1 MKKTLSLLL
10 TLCLLLGLLPMQ
22 ALAYVGDI
30 LPVDSKSVRKVN
42 LNSGSL
48 ALENDYLRVIVRQD
62 GSVSTTPTATAA
74 GTNPTDRQMPFCEFV
89 TWKGYGYNK
98 QELVYPAELHLK
110 NASFDKAPNGNAK
123 AIKVE
128 YDLTAK
134 LPNSTLTATTAV
146 YYELVQR
153 KDNESSADTWG
164 VLTTVNSIYITGGY
178 VPPMTDSDSYMPR
191 WGYTLNGFT
200 GMGHANAT
208 DGPAIKMSRTVY
220 NTDKNTKSTES
231 LVLTSKVE
239 NLSTWTAFVQGGDY
253 CGVDIGE
260 VYVDGYTWA
269 NPFVGLTQASETA
282 GIDVI
287 LPDTISVTPGSDPTA
302 TRVEC
307 KGGAGYHFDSNKP
320 GGNLHFL
327 WGFRKLVAGKE
338 DVPTKPDK
346 VNISINAKRL
356 AAFAKGDDVTVEYV
370 ADNAALETLKKRY
383 GADPVAL
390 ISGDYKST
398 NGTSF
403 EFTGGAA
410 LLSPSVTATWDKTK
424 GKLVIHKDGTVEQ
437 NGVHLSAPSF
447 KFYQPKGGTED
458 HLKIALTNKGFAFG
472 ITPDDND
479 AIVYVDIPYATVKLE
494 KATADAAG
502 NLVFSGNIGF
512 QTIFNGVSFTME
524 KLGYGLNEKKE
535 FKVNGVK
542 AKGSFDTAQMMALEL
557 ASVKGE
563 VNTFK
568 GEESYAFELE
578 LNVFDL
584 FETEA
589 TLALAR
595 SNKDGSLIPDE
606 LYFFVAASPGIPLI
620 PPIPVGQ
627 LNGGGA
633 GFKDL
638 AATVNGNYFAIPPLK
653 LRGTLKGTYLHLIEG
668 KGDVVLGPSEISFTA
683 SDVQLVGTNASVI
696 SQFGYALKLNGQERT
711 YNGTTYQ
718 GIYFAGSEKLTLN
731 LPNNKFDVIVLDS
744 SVELG
749 AFGGTGTKD
758 NQKYLYLGIG
768 ANGIVDGKVQVP
780 KDVPVIGG
788 LKLLRTNVNL
798 VVGGQTTAPI
808 RNVSV
813 SEGMKDAFKKI
824 DIYLGAMAEVD
835 VKIIDARIW
844 VLVPQIVQT
853 DFKRGGG
860 WDVEHRWIKSL
871 PEWNWADH
879 GVQPIVQTVSLE
891 DGGEDPSIL
900 MAVETAAPE
909 NSGGKTA
916 ADFTVTADQG
926 ETPYILL
933 AFDKD
938 ITEEQI
944 QKALT
949 VTKDGTEITDIYW
962 VKKAGV
968 SEEEIGNINPNAEIN
983 ATSDLITNNQDGK
996 EYRMAILRL
1005 TTGGEYQVNTGAL
1018 EIQKSQPAT
1027 MTPFEELELNLNSS
1041 SSEVSGE
1048 VKYAEKDTKYVLRT
1062 YFAEEQGGADYLI
1075 DEQTVDNS
1083 AKISVSI
1090 PTKGTLVPTGN
1101 YYVTSF
1107 LMTEKTF
1114 EMEDGTF
1121 KTALA
1126 GIDSQQFDT
1135 PVSYTNTNE
1144 PLAPQNVTLE
1154 FVGNEVMT
1162 AKWDKMD
1169 DVDGYAVTIYRQD
1182 GNDWIDTGFGYDLDK
1197 ETNSINMALTVGGKA
1212 VSVSETEEASAVGS
1226 AEKLQPDQTYR
1237 VGVRAYKTI
1246 EGGKYYGAE
1255 GLSDSNG
1262 EFLPKYTPLEITLKV
1277 GNKECDKDE
1286 KGVFHAY
1293 VNGEKTNLTVKA
1305 DGADSITVTRMDTN
1319 GALAADS
1326 NSSNIF
1332 TIPEFTGTLMLKIDG
1347 ISDVA
1352 NSTAK
1357 DVTSVFLLV
1366 SRDNT
1371 LPVLTLSDPIFYADR
1386 DSGKYTVTGTADAG
1400 SAILYNKNNKT
1411 EKVYADSTGTFAISG
1426 TLEENQNSTV
1436 LSISAQDSAGNV
1448 TTAPQIALVARQ
1460 ADKEVSPGTFDGSSG
1475 TTQQTN
1481 KFVDVIPGSYYEEAV
1496 KWAVENGITQ
1506 GTDATHFSPED
1517 ICTRAEVVTFLWRA
1531 AGSPKPKTDAMP
1543 FTDIPA
1549 DSYYYNAVL
1558 WAVENGITSGT
1569 SDDTFSPDAT
1579 CTRAQIVTFLW
1590 NSENSPAAG
1599 GRNPF
1604 TDVAADTY
1612 CTDAVL
1618 WAAKED
1624 ITKGTGSTTFDPDMD
1639 CTRAQVVTLLWRCKK

>member
-1 MKKTLSLLL
+1 MKKTVSLLL

-30 LPVDSKSVRKVN
+30 LPVDSKSVQKVR

-48 ALENDYLRVIVRQD
+48 ALQNDYLCVIVRQD

-98 QELVYPAELHLK
+98 QELVYPAELRLK
-110 NASFDKAPNGNAK
+110 NASFVDKTPNGNAK

-146 YYELVQR
+146 YYELVQC

-220 NTDKNTKSTES
+220 NTDKKTKSTES

-239 NLSTWTAFVQGGDY
+239 NLSTWSSFYQGTDY
-253 CGVDIGE
+253 CGADIGE
-260 VYVDGYTWA
+260 IYVDGYTWA

-287 LPDTISVTPGSDPTA
+287 LPDRVSVTPGSDPTA

-307 KGGAGYHFDSNKP
+307 KGGANYHFDSNKP

-327 WGFRKLVAGKE
+327 WGFRKLVTKKD
-338 DVPTKPDK
+338 DVPTKPDEVK
-346 VNISINAKRL
+346 ISINAKRL
-356 AAFAKGDDVTVEYV
+356 AAFAKGEDVTVEYV

-383 GADPVAL
+383 GTDPVAL

-398 NGTSF
+398 DGTSF

-410 LLSPSVTATWDKTK
+410 LLSPSVTATWDQSNG
-424 GKLVIHKDGTVEQ
+424 GKLVIHKDGRIDQ
-437 NGVHLSAPSF
+437 KGVHLSAPSF
-447 KFYQPKGGTED
+447 KFYQPKGGEED
-458 HLKIALTNKGFAFG
+458 GLKMNLTKDGFSFT
-472 ITPDDND
+472 IVPEKND
-479 AIVYVDIPYATVKLE
+479 AIVYVDIPYAKVGLE
-494 KATADAAG
+494 KATADTAG
-502 NLVFSGNIGF
+502 NLVFSGEIGF
-512 QTIFNGVSFTME
+512 QTIFEGAEFKME

-535 FKVNGVK
+535 FKVNGVH
-542 AKGSFDTAQMMALEL
+542 ATGSFDTEKMLSLEL
-557 ASVKGE
+557 AKVKGE
-563 VNTFK
+563 VNTFNGNK
-568 GEESYAFELE
+568 RYAFELE

-584 FETEA
+584 FETKAELEL
-589 TLALAR
+589 TR
-595 SNKDGSLIPDE
+595 SKKDGSLLPNT
-606 LYFFVAASPGIPLI
+606 LYFYVKADPGIPLI

-633 GFKDL
+633 GFMNL
-638 AATVNGNYFAIPPLK
+638 ADTVNGDYFAIPPIK
-653 LRGTLKGTYLHLIEG
+653 LRGTLTGTYLHLIEG
-668 KGDVVLGPSEISFTA
+668 TGDVVIGPSEISLTA
-683 SDVQLVGTNASVI
+683 SDVHLVGTNASVI
-696 SQFGYALKLNGQERT
+696 SGFGYALKLNGQERT
-711 YNGTTYQ
+711 YNGTKYQ
-718 GIYFAGSEKLTLN
+718 GIYFAGSEKLELN
-731 LPNNKFDVIVLDS
+731 LPNNKFDVIVLDQ

-749 AFGGTGTKD
+749 AFGGANESKNTV
-758 NQKYLYLGIG
+758 YLGVG
-768 ANGIVDGKVQVP
+768 ANGVVNGRVQFP
-780 KDVPVIGG
+780 SDTPVIGG
-788 LKLLRTNVNL
+788 VGMDVGNINL
-798 VVGGQTTAPI
+798 VIGGQTTFPI
-808 RNVSV
+808 TGTNVSN
-813 SEGMKDAFKKI
+813 SMKQAFDNM
-824 DIYLGAMAEVD
+824 DIYLGAMVGVD
-835 VKIIDARIW
+835 IKIIDARAW
-844 VLVPQIVQT
+844 VLIPNIINT
-853 DFKRGGG
+853 NFNRGGG
-860 WDVEHRWIKSL
+860 WDVEHRWVKKL

-909 NSGGKTA
+909 NSGGQTA

-926 ETPYILL
+926 ETPYIVL
-933 AFDKD
+933 AFDNSVADAD
-938 ITEEQI
+938 IQN
-944 QKALT
+944 ALS
-949 VTKDGTEITDIYW
+949 VAKGGSDISIHW
-962 VKKAGV
+962 
-968 SEEEIGNINPNAEIN
+968 IGNGDNIDPDAAIN
-983 ATSDLITNNQDGK
+983 ATIVADMKKAEDDGK
-996 EYRMAILRL
+996 EYRMVILRL
-1005 TTGGEYQVNTGAL
+1005 KEGGSYSVSTNGRSFSDEKVFTV
-1018 EIQKSQPAT
+1018 E
-1027 MTPFEELELNLNSS
+1027 PFEELALTMEDDSTAKKLAGQINYP
-1041 SSEVSGE
+1041 ET
-1048 VKYAEKDTKYVLRT
+1048 DTKYVLRT
-1062 YFAEEQGGADYLI
+1062 YFAEEKGGADYLI
-1075 DEQTVDNS
+1075 DEQNVEKPAD
-1083 AKISVSI
+1083 ISVTIHS
-1090 PTKGTLVPTGN
+1090 TGALAPTGE

-1114 EMEDGTF
+1114 NMEDGTK
-1121 KTALA
+1121 KTALV

-1135 PVSYTNTNE
+1135 QVSYKNNNE
-1144 PLAPQNVTLE
+1144 PNAPENVTLA
-1154 FVGNEVMT
+1154 FAGNEVMT
-1162 AKWDKMD
+1162 ASWD
-1169 DVDGYAVTIYRQD
+1169 AVTDAAGYRVTVYQKD
-1182 GNDWIDTGFGYDLDK
+1182 GSEWKDTGFGYDLGKD
-1197 ETNSINMALTVGGKA
+1197 TNSINMALTVGGE
-1212 VSVSETEEASAVGS
+1212 ETENSKNLSPNE
-1226 AEKLQPDQTYR
+1226 TYR
-1237 VGVRAYKTI
+1237 VGVRAYKSI

-1255 GLSDSNG
+1255 GQSDSNG
-1262 EFLPKYTPLEITLKV
+1262 AFLPKYKELEISLEV
-1277 GNKECDKDE
+1277 GGKKCDKDE
-1286 KGVFHAY
+1286 NGVFHAY
-1293 VNGEKTNLTVKA
+1293 VGKDPGTLTVTCNDETA
-1305 DGADSITVTRMDTN
+1305 SFTVTRMDTN

-1326 NSSNIF
+1326 NNSKVF

-1366 SRDNT
+1366 SRDEEP
-1371 LPVLTLSDPIFYADR
+1371 PVLTLSDPIFYADR

-1400 SAILYNKNNKT
+1400 SAILYDKT

-1426 TLEENQNSTV
+1426 TLDEDQNSTI

-1448 TTAPQIALVARQ
+1448 TTPQFALVARQ
-1460 ADKEVSPGTFDGSSG
+1460 ADKEVSPGTFDGSGG

-1517 ICTRAEVVTFLWRA
+1517 VCTRAEVVTFLWRA
-1531 AGSPKPKTDAMP
+1531 AGSPEPKTRTMP

-1569 SDDTFSPDAT
+1569 SDTTFSPDAV

-1599 GRNPF
+1599 SSNPF

-1612 CTDAVL
+1612 YTDAVL

-1639 CTRAQVVTLLWRCKK
+1639 CTRAQVVTFLWRCKK

>member
-1 MKKTLSLLL
+1 MKKTVSLLL

-22 ALAYVGDI
+22 VLAYVGDI
-30 LPVDSKSVRKVN
+30 LPVDGKSVKKVN
-42 LNSGSL
+42 LSSGSL
-48 ALENDYLRVIVRQD
+48 ALQNDYLRVIVRQD
-62 GSVSTTPTATAA
+62 GTVSTAPAADSTDPVDRQTPFCYFITYGTKHTTHMASLRPKSVKFVGRTPNGPATAI
-74 GTNPTDRQMPFCEFV
+74 Q
-89 TWKGYGYNK
+89 
-98 QELVYPAELHLK
+98 
-110 NASFDKAPNGNAK
+110 
-123 AIKVE
+123 VE
-128 YDLTAK
+128 YDLTVDLK
-134 LPNSTLTATTAV
+134 KLTATGTVTV
-146 YYELVQR
+146 YYELVQISTE
-153 KDNESSADTWG
+153 NTWG
-164 VLTTVNSIYITGGY
+164 VLTSVNNVVLDIADSGEFFLPLG
-178 VPPMTDSDSYMPR
+178 TDVGVF
-191 WGYTLNGFT
+191 WGYTLDGFT
-200 GMGHANAT
+200 AMGHKNAA
-208 DGPAIKMSRTVY
+208 DSPALKMNRLVY
-220 NTDKNTKSTES
+220 NYDKKTTISNENS
-231 LVLTSKVE
+231 VITSKIE
-239 NLSTWTAFVQGGDY
+239 GLRTWDSFSQGGDWCY
-253 CGVDIGE
+253 DYITE
-260 VYVDGYTWA
+260 VYTDGYNWA
-269 NPFVGLTQASETA
+269 NPFVGLSEYYKRSPINA
-282 GIDVI
+282 Y
-287 LPDTISVTPGSDPTA
+287 LPDTVSVIPASRPGD

-307 KGGAGYHFDSNKP
+307 VNDVGLHFKGSTDLENHQR
-320 GGNLHFL
+320 FL
-327 WGFRKLVAGKE
+327 WGFRNLVAEKK
-338 DVPTKPDK
+338 DVPTKPDEVK
-346 VNISINAKRL
+346 ISINAKRL
-356 AAFAKGDDVTVEYV
+356 AAFASGENVTVEYV
-370 ADNAALETLKKRY
+370 ADNAALETLKKQY
-383 GADPVAL
+383 GTDPVAL
-390 ISGDYKST
+390 ISGNYESK
-398 NGTSF
+398 NGAEF
-403 EFTGGAA
+403 VFTGGAA
-410 LLSPSVTATWDKTK
+410 LLSPSVTATWDKGNK
-424 GKLVIHKDGTVEQ
+424 NNKLIIHKDGRVEQ
-437 NGVHLSAPSF
+437 QGVSLNAPSF
-447 KFYQPKGGTED
+447 KFYQPKGGGED
-458 HLKIALTNKGFAFG
+458 ALTMNLTKDGFIFT
-472 ITPDDND
+472 IDPKKND
-479 AIVYVDIPYATVKLE
+479 AIVYVDIPYAKVELE
-494 KATADAAG
+494 KATADTEG

-512 QTIFNGVSFTME
+512 QTIFNGLSFAME

-535 FKVNGVK
+535 FKVNGVH
-542 AKGSFDTAQMMALEL
+542 ATGRFDTAQLMALEL
-557 ASVKGE
+557 AKVEGE
-563 VNTFK
+563 VNTFE
-568 GEESYAFELE
+568 GEEKYAFSLE

-595 SNKDGSLIPDE
+595 SNQDGSLIPDE

-638 AATVNGNYFAIPPLK
+638 ADTVNGNYFAIPPLK

-718 GIYFAGSEKLTLN
+718 GIYFAGLETLRLN
-731 LPNNKFDVIVLDS
+731 LPNNTFDVIVLEN

-749 AFGGTGTKD
+749 AFGGANSEKTKI
-758 NQKYLYLGIG
+758 YLGIG
-768 ANGIVDGKVQVP
+768 ANGIVKGQVQVP

-788 LKLLRTNVNL
+788 LKLFKTDVNL

-813 SEGMKDAFKKI
+813 GEGMKDAFKKI

-853 DFKRGGG
+853 NFNRGGG

-879 GVQPIVQTVSLE
+879 GVQPIVQSVSLE

-909 NSGGKTA
+909 NSGGENSETI
-916 ADFTVTADQG
+916 TVTADPK

-944 QKALT
+944 QQALT
-949 VTKDGTEITDIYW
+949 VTKGGKEITGTDFYW
-962 VKKAGV
+962 VKKEGV
-968 SEEEIGNINPNAEIN
+968 SEEEIGNIDPNAEIN

-1005 TTGGEYQVNTGAL
+1005 TTDGVYQVNTGAL
-1018 EIQKSQPAT
+1018 EIQKFQSAT
-1027 MTPFEELELNLNSS
+1027 MTPFEELALNLNGNQ
-1041 SSEVSGE
+1041 VSGK
-1048 VKYAEKDTKYVLRT
+1048 VNYAETGTKYVLRT
-1062 YFAEEQGGADYLI
+1062 YFAEEKGGADYLI
-1075 DEQTVDNS
+1075 DEQTVDHPNN
-1083 AKISVSI
+1083 ISVTI
-1090 PTKGTLVPTGN
+1090 PTEGKLVPTGD

-1135 PVSYTNTNE
+1135 PVSYTNNNE
-1144 PLAPQNVTLE
+1144 PDAPENVTLA

-1162 AKWDKMD
+1162 AKWDKMEN
-1169 DVDGYAVTIYRQD
+1169 VDGYAVTIYQEKD
-1182 GNDWIDTGFGYDLDK
+1182 GNWVDTGFGYDLDK

-1212 VSVSETEEASAVGS
+1212 VSVSETGEASSVGNV
-1226 AEKLQPDQTYR
+1226 EKLQPDQTYR

-1255 GLSDSNG
+1255 GQSESNG
-1262 EFLPKYTPLEITLKV
+1262 VFLPKYTPLDISLEV
-1277 GNKECDKDE
+1277 GGKECDKDE
-1286 KGVFHAY
+1286 NGVFHAY
-1293 VNGEKTNLTVKA
+1293 VNGEETYITVKCDQA
-1305 DGADSITVTRMDTN
+1305 ENITVTRMDKN
-1319 GALAADS
+1319 GALTADS
-1326 NSSNIF
+1326 NNSKVF
-1332 TIPEFTGTLMLKIDG
+1332 TIPQFTGTLMLRVDCTENK
-1347 ISDVA
+1347 
-1352 NSTAK
+1352 N
-1357 DVTSVFLLV
+1357 VTSRFLLV
-1366 SRDNT
+1366 SRDDT

-1386 DSGKYTVTGTADAG
+1386 DTGKYTVTGTADAG
-1400 SAILYNKNNKT
+1400 SAILYNKT

-1436 LSISAQDSAGNV
+1436 LSISAQDSAGNA
-1448 TTAPQIALVARQ
+1448 TAPQIALVARR
-1460 ADKEVSPGTFDGSSG
+1460 ADEEVSPGTFDGSGG

-1481 KFVDVIPGSYYEEAV
+1481 KFVDVIAGSYYEEAV

-1531 AGSPKPKTDAMP
+1531 AGSPKPKTSAMP

-1569 SDDTFSPDAT
+1569 SDTTFSPDAV

-1590 NSENSPAAG
+1590 KSESSPAAG
-1599 GRNPF
+1599 SSNPF

-1612 CTDAVL
+1612 YTDAVL

-1624 ITKGTGSTTFDPDMD
+1624 ITKGTGSTTFDPDTD
-1639 CTRAQVVTLLWRCKK
+1639 CTRAQVVTFLWRCKK

>member
-1 MKKTLSLLL
+1 MKKTVSLLL

-22 ALAYVGDI
+22 ALAYVGNI
-30 LPVDSKSVRKVN
+30 LPVDGKSVKKVN
-42 LNSGSL
+42 LSSGSL

-62 GSVSTTPTATAA
+62 GTVSTAPAA
-74 GTNPTDRQMPFCEFV
+74 DSADPVDRQTPFCYFITYGTKHATHMASLRPKSVKFV
-89 TWKGYGYNK
+89 NK
-98 QELVYPAELHLK
+98 T
-110 NASFDKAPNGNAK
+110 PNGSAT

-128 YDLTAK
+128 YDLTVDLK
-134 LPNSTLTATTAV
+134 KLTATGTTTV
-146 YYELVQR
+146 YYELVQLSTE
-153 KDNESSADTWG
+153 NTWG
-164 VLTTVNSIYITGGY
+164 VLTSVNNVVLDIEDSGEFLEPLG
-178 VPPMTDSDSYMPR
+178 TDVGVF
-191 WGYTLNGFT
+191 WGYTLDSFT
-200 GMGHANAT
+200 AMGHKNAA
-208 DGPAIKMSRTVY
+208 DSPALKLSRTVY
-220 NTDKNTKSTES
+220 DQDTKTVISTENS
-231 LVLTSKVE
+231 VITSRLESV
-239 NLSTWTAFVQGGDY
+239 STWTSFPQGGNWCY
-253 CGVDIGE
+253 NYITE
-260 VYVDGYTWA
+260 VYTDGYNWA
-269 NPFVGLTQASETA
+269 NPFVGLSEYYKRSPIKA
-282 GIDVI
+282 Y
-287 LPDTISVTPGSDPTA
+287 LPDTVSVIPASRPGD

-307 KGGAGYHFDSNKP
+307 VNDVGLHFKGSTELENSQR
-320 GGNLHFL
+320 FL
-327 WGFRKLVAGKE
+327 WGFRGLVKGTESA
-338 DVPTKPDK
+338 PTNPDK

-410 LLSPSVTATWDKTK
+410 LLSPSVTATWNKTK

-447 KFYQPKGGTED
+447 KFYQPKGGGED
-458 HLKIALTNKGFAFG
+458 ALTMNLTKDGFTFT
-472 ITPDDND
+472 IDPKKND

-512 QTIFNGVSFTME
+512 QTIFNGLSFAME

-535 FKVNGVK
+535 FKVNGVH
-542 AKGSFDTAQMMALEL
+542 ATGRFDTAQLMALEL
-557 ASVKGE
+557 AKVEGE
-563 VNTFK
+563 VNTFE
-568 GEESYAFELE
+568 GEEKYAFSLE

-595 SNKDGSLIPDE
+595 SNQDGSLIPDE

-633 GFKDL
+633 GFKEL
-638 AATVNGNYFAIPPLK
+638 ADTVNGNYFAIPPLK

-711 YNGTTYQ
+711 YNGTKYQ
-718 GIYFAGSEKLTLN
+718 GIYFAGLETLKLN
-731 LPNNKFDVIVLDS
+731 LPNNTFDVIVLDS

-749 AFGGTGTKD
+749 AFGGA
-758 NQKYLYLGIG
+758 NQEKTEIYLGIG
-768 ANGIVDGKVQVP
+768 ANGIVKGQVQVP

-788 LKLLRTNVNL
+788 LKLFKTDVNL

-853 DFKRGGG
+853 NFNRGGG

-879 GVQPIVQTVSLE
+879 GVQPIVQSVSLE

-909 NSGGKTA
+909 NSGGENSETI
-916 ADFTVTADQG
+916 TVTVSDPE

-933 AFDKD
+933 AFDKNV
-938 ITEEQI
+938 TEEQI
-944 QKALT
+944 QQALT
-949 VTKDGTEITDIYW
+949 VTKNGTEITDIYW
-962 VKKAGV
+962 VKKEGV
-968 SEEEIGNINPNAEIN
+968 SEEEIGNIDPNAEIN
-983 ATSDLITNNQDGK
+983 ATSDLITNKKDEK

-1005 TTGGEYQVNTGAL
+1005 KTDGVYQVNTGAL
-1018 EIQKSQPAT
+1018 KIQKSQSAT
-1027 MTPFEELELNLNSS
+1027 MTPFEELALNLNGNQ
-1041 SSEVSGE
+1041 VSGK
-1048 VKYAEKDTKYVLRT
+1048 VNYAETNTKYVLRT
-1062 YFAEEQGGADYLI
+1062 YFAEEKGGADYLI
-1075 DEQTVDNS
+1075 DEQNVADPTN
-1083 AKISVSI
+1083 ISVSI
-1090 PTKGTLVPTGN
+1090 PTEGTLVPTGN

-1121 KTALA
+1121 KKALA

-1135 PVSYTNTNE
+1135 PVSYTNNNE
-1144 PLAPQNVTLE
+1144 PNAPQNVTLA
-1154 FVGNEVMT
+1154 FSGNEVMT
-1162 AKWDKMD
+1162 ANWDKMD
-1169 DVDGYAVTIYRQD
+1169 NVDGYAVTIYQKQN
-1182 GNDWIDTGFGYDLDK
+1182 GNWVDTGFGYDLDK
-1197 ETNSINMALTVGGKA
+1197 DTNSINMALTVGGKA
-1212 VSVSETEEASAVGS
+1212 VSVSETEEASAVGD
-1226 AEKLQPDQTYR
+1226 AVKLQPDQTYR
-1237 VGVRAYKTI
+1237 VGVRAYKSI

-1255 GLSDSNG
+1255 GQSDSNG
-1262 EFLPKYTPLEITLKV
+1262 VFLPKYTPLDISLEV
-1277 GNKECDKDE
+1277 GGKECDKDE

-1293 VNGEKTNLTVKA
+1293 VNGKETNLTVNCKKA
-1305 DGADSITVTRMDTN
+1305 ESITVTRMDTN
-1319 GALAADS
+1319 GPLAADS
-1326 NSSNIF
+1326 NSSNVF
-1332 TIPEFTGTLMLKIDG
+1332 TIPDFTGTLMLRVDCTE
-1347 ISDVA
+1347 
-1352 NSTAK
+1352 NEN
-1357 DVTSVFLLV
+1357 VTSRFLLV

-1386 DSGKYTVTGTADAG
+1386 DTGKYTVTGTADAG
-1400 SAILYNKNNKT
+1400 SKILYGENGST
-1411 EKVYADSTGTFAISG
+1411 YAAGDGSFAIDG
-1426 TLEENQNSTV
+1426 TLEENSTI
-1436 LSISAQDSAGNV
+1436 LSISAQDSAGN
-1448 TTAPQIALVARQ
+1448 TTTPQIALVARQ
-1460 ADKEVSPGTFDGSSG
+1460 AAEEVSPGTFDGSGG

-1481 KFVDVIPGSYYEEAV
+1481 KFVDVIAGSYYEEAV

-1517 ICTRAEVVTFLWRA
+1517 ICTRGEVVTFLWRA
-1531 AGSPKPKTDAMP
+1531 AGSPKPKTSAMP

-1590 NSENSPAAG
+1590 KSESSPAAG
-1599 GRNPF
+1599 SSNPF

-1612 CTDAVL
+1612 YTDAVL

-1624 ITKGTGSTTFDPDMD
+1624 ITKGTGSTTFDPDAD
-1639 CTRAQVVTLLWRCKK
+1639 CTRAQVVTFLWRCKK

>member
-1 MKKTLSLLL
+1 MKKTVSLLL

-30 LPVDSKSVRKVN
+30 LPVDGKSVKKVN
-42 LNSGSL
+42 LSSGSL

-62 GSVSTTPTATAA
+62 GTVSTAPAA
-74 GTNPTDRQMPFCEFV
+74 DSADPVDRQTPFCYFV
-89 TWKGYGYNK
+89 TYGTKHATHMASLRPKSVKFVNK
-98 QELVYPAELHLK
+98 T
-110 NASFDKAPNGNAK
+110 PNGSAT

-128 YDLTAK
+128 YDLTVDLK
-134 LPNSTLTATTAV
+134 KLTATGTTTV
-146 YYELVQR
+146 YYELVQLSTE
-153 KDNESSADTWG
+153 NTWG
-164 VLTTVNSIYITGGY
+164 VLTSVNNVVLDIEDSGEFLEPLG
-178 VPPMTDSDSYMPR
+178 TDVGVF
-191 WGYTLNGFT
+191 WGYTLDGFT
-200 GMGHANAT
+200 AMGHKNAA
-208 DGPAIKMSRTVY
+208 DSPALKLSRTVY
-220 NTDKNTKSTES
+220 DQDTKTVISTENS
-231 LVLTSKVE
+231 VITSRLESV
-239 NLSTWTAFVQGGDY
+239 STWTSVPQGGNWCY
-253 CGVDIGE
+253 NYITE
-260 VYVDGYTWA
+260 VYTDGYNWA
-269 NPFVGLTQASETA
+269 NPFVGLSEYYKRSPIKA
-282 GIDVI
+282 Y
-287 LPDTISVTPGSDPTA
+287 LPDTVSVIPASRPGD

-307 KGGAGYHFDSNKP
+307 VNDVGLHFKGSTELENSQR
-320 GGNLHFL
+320 FL
-327 WGFRKLVAGKE
+327 WGFRGLVKGTESA
-338 DVPTKPDK
+338 PTNPDK

-390 ISGDYKST
+390 ISGNYESK
-398 NGTSF
+398 NGAEF
-403 EFTGGAA
+403 VFTGGAA

-447 KFYQPKGGTED
+447 KFYQPKGGGED
-458 HLKIALTNKGFAFG
+458 ALTMNLTKDGFTFT
-472 ITPDDND
+472 IDPKKND

-512 QTIFNGVSFTME
+512 QTIFNGLLFTME

-535 FKVNGVK
+535 FKVNGVH
-542 AKGSFDTAQMMALEL
+542 ATGRFNTAQLMALEL
-557 ASVKGE
+557 AKVEGE

-568 GEESYAFELE
+568 GEEKYAFSLE

-595 SNKDGSLIPDE
+595 SNQDGSLIPDE

-638 AATVNGNYFAIPPLK
+638 ADTVNGNYFAIPPLK

-696 SQFGYALKLNGQERT
+696 SEFGYALKLNGQERT
-711 YNGTTYQ
+711 YNGTAYQ
-718 GIYFAGSEKLTLN
+718 GIYFAGLETLTLN
-731 LPNNKFDVIVLDS
+731 LPNNTFDVIVLKN

-749 AFGGTGTKD
+749 AFGGANKEKTEI
-758 NQKYLYLGIG
+758 YLGIG
-768 ANGIVDGKVQVP
+768 ANGIVKGQVQVP

-788 LKLLRTNVNL
+788 LKLFKTDVNL

-853 DFKRGGG
+853 NFNRGGG

-879 GVQPIVQTVSLE
+879 GVQPIVQSVSLE

-909 NSGGKTA
+909 NSGGENSETI
-916 ADFTVTADQG
+916 TVTVSDPK

-933 AFDKD
+933 AFDKN

-944 QKALT
+944 QQALT
-949 VTKDGTEITDIYW
+949 VTKGGKITDIYW
-962 VKKAGV
+962 VKKEGV
-968 SEEEIGNINPNAEIN
+968 SEEEIGNIDPKAEIN
-983 ATSDLITNNQDGK
+983 ATSDLITNNQDKK

-1005 TTGGEYQVNTGAL
+1005 KTGGEYRVNTGAL
-1018 EIQKSQPAT
+1018 KIQKAQPAT
-1027 MTPFEELELNLNSS
+1027 MTPFEELALNLNGNQ
-1041 SSEVSGE
+1041 VSGK
-1048 VKYAEKDTKYVLRT
+1048 VKYAEKNTKYVLRT
-1062 YFAEEQGGADYLI
+1062 YFAEEKGGADYLI
-1075 DEQTVDNS
+1075 DEREVEKPAD
-1083 AKISVSI
+1083 ISVNI
-1090 PTKGTLVPTGN
+1090 PPTGALAPTGE

-1114 EMEDGTF
+1114 NMEDGTK
-1121 KTALA
+1121 KTALV
-1126 GIDSQQFDT
+1126 GIGSKQFSDK
-1135 PVSYTNTNE
+1135 VAYTNTNE
-1144 PLAPQNVTLE
+1144 PSAPADVTLT
-1154 FVGNEVMT
+1154 FTGNEVMRAQWQSVENAAGYRVT
-1162 AKWDKMD
+1162 VYQK
-1169 DVDGYAVTIYRQD
+1169 DGSE
-1182 GNDWIDTGFGYDLDK
+1182 WKDTGFGYDLDK
-1197 ETNSINMALTVGGKA
+1197 DTNSINMALTVGGKA
-1212 VSVSETEEASAVGS
+1212 VSVSETGEEASAVGD
-1226 AEKLQPDQTYR
+1226 AVKLQPDQTYR

-1255 GLSDSNG
+1255 GQSDSDG
-1262 EFLPKYTPLEITLKV
+1262 VLLPKYTPLTISLEV
-1277 GNKECDKDE
+1277 GGKECDKDE
-1286 KGVFHAY
+1286 NGVFHAY
-1293 VNGEKTNLTVKA
+1293 VNGDETHLTVKC
-1305 DGADSITVTRMDTN
+1305 DQADSITVTRMDKN
-1319 GALAADS
+1319 GALTADS
-1326 NSSNIF
+1326 NSRNIF
-1332 TIPEFTGTLMLKIDG
+1332 TIPEFTGTLMLRVDCTENK
-1347 ISDVA
+1347 
-1352 NSTAK
+1352 N
-1357 DVTSVFLLV
+1357 VTSRFLLV
-1366 SRDNT
+1366 SRDET
-1371 LPVLTLSDPIFYADR
+1371 PPVLTLSDPIFFADR
-1386 DSGKYTVTGTADAG
+1386 DTGKYTVTGTADAG
-1400 SAILYNKNNKT
+1400 SAILYNKT

-1426 TLEENQNSTV
+1426 TLGEDQNSTI
-1436 LSISAQDSAGNV
+1436 LSISAQDSAGNAS
-1448 TTAPQIALVARQ
+1448 APQNALVARK
-1460 ADKEVSPGTFDGSSG
+1460 AAEEVSPGTFDGSGG

-1506 GTDATHFSPED
+1506 GTDATHFSPEN

-1531 AGSPKPKTDAMP
+1531 AGSPKPKNDAMP
-1543 FTDIPA
+1543 FTDVPA

-1569 SDDTFSPDAT
+1569 SDTAFSPDAV
-1579 CTRAQIVTFLW
+1579 CSRAQIVTFLW
-1590 NSENSPAAG
+1590 KSESAPAAG
-1599 GRNPF
+1599 SNNPF

-1612 CTDAVL
+1612 YTDAVL
-1618 WAAKED
+1618 WAANEE

-1639 CTRAQVVTLLWRCKK
+1639 CTRAQIVTFLWRCKK

>member
-1 MKKTLSLLL
+1 
-10 TLCLLLGLLPMQ
+10 
-22 ALAYVGDI
+22 
-30 LPVDSKSVRKVN
+30 
-42 LNSGSL
+42 
-48 ALENDYLRVIVRQD
+48 
-62 GSVSTTPTATAA
+62 
-74 GTNPTDRQMPFCEFV
+74 
-89 TWKGYGYNK
+89 
-98 QELVYPAELHLK
+98 
-110 NASFDKAPNGNAK
+110 
-123 AIKVE
+123 
-128 YDLTAK
+128 
-134 LPNSTLTATTAV
+134 
-146 YYELVQR
+146 
-153 KDNESSADTWG
+153 
-164 VLTTVNSIYITGGY
+164 
-178 VPPMTDSDSYMPR
+178 
-191 WGYTLNGFT
+191 
-200 GMGHANAT
+200 
-208 DGPAIKMSRTVY
+208 
-220 NTDKNTKSTES
+220 
-231 LVLTSKVE
+231 
-239 NLSTWTAFVQGGDY
+239 
-253 CGVDIGE
+253 
-260 VYVDGYTWA
+260 
-269 NPFVGLTQASETA
+269 
-282 GIDVI
+282 
-287 LPDTISVTPGSDPTA
+287 
-302 TRVEC
+302 
-307 KGGAGYHFDSNKP
+307 
-320 GGNLHFL
+320 
-327 WGFRKLVAGKE
+327 
-338 DVPTKPDK
+338 
-346 VNISINAKRL
+346 
-356 AAFAKGDDVTVEYV
+356 
-370 ADNAALETLKKRY
+370 
-383 GADPVAL
+383 
-390 ISGDYKST
+390 
-398 NGTSF
+398 
-403 EFTGGAA
+403 
-410 LLSPSVTATWDKTK
+410 
-424 GKLVIHKDGTVEQ
+424 
-437 NGVHLSAPSF
+437 
-447 KFYQPKGGTED
+447 
-458 HLKIALTNKGFAFG
+458 
-472 ITPDDND
+472 
-479 AIVYVDIPYATVKLE
+479 
-494 KATADAAG
+494 
-502 NLVFSGNIGF
+502 
-512 QTIFNGVSFTME
+512 ME

-638 AATVNGNYFAIPPLK
+638 ADTVNGNYFAIPPLK

-696 SQFGYALKLNGQERT
+696 SEFGYALKLNGQERT
-711 YNGTTYQ
+711 YNGTAYQ
-718 GIYFAGSEKLTLN
+718 GIYFAGLETLTLN
-731 LPNNKFDVIVLDS
+731 LPNNTFDVIVLDN

-749 AFGGTGTKD
+749 AFGGVNDVK
-758 NQKYLYLGIG
+758 NRVYLGIG
-768 ANGIVDGKVQVP
+768 ANGIIKGQVQVP
-780 KDVPVIGG
+780 KDVPVVGG
-788 LKLLRTNVNL
+788 LKLFRTDVNL

-808 RNVSV
+808 RDVSV

-835 VKIIDARIW
+835 VKIIDARVW
-844 VLVPQIVQT
+844 VLVPQIVRT
-853 DFKRGGG
+853 DFQRGGG

-879 GVQPIVQTVSLE
+879 GVQPIVQSVSLE

-900 MAVETAAPE
+900 MAVDTAAPE
-909 NSGGKTA
+909 NGGNENSKTI
-916 ADFTVTADQG
+916 TVTVTDPK

-933 AFDKD
+933 AFDKN

-962 VKKAGV
+962 VKKDGV
-968 SEEEIGNINPNAEIN
+968 KEEEIGNIDPNAEIN

-1005 TTGGEYQVNTGAL
+1005 KTDGVYQVNTGAL
-1018 EIQKSQPAT
+1018 EIQKSQSAT
-1027 MTPFEELELNLNSS
+1027 MTPFEELALTMEDDIAAKKLA
-1041 SSEVSGE
+1041 GQI
-1048 VKYAEKDTKYVLRT
+1048 KYAEKDTKFVLRT
-1062 YFAEEQGGADYLI
+1062 YFADEKGGADYLI
-1075 DEQTVDNS
+1075 DEQTVDHPNN
-1083 AKISVSI
+1083 ISVTI
-1090 PTKGTLVPTGN
+1090 PTEGKLVPTGN

-1144 PLAPQNVTLE
+1144 PLAPPNVTLE
-1154 FVGNEVMT
+1154 FAGNEVMT
-1162 AKWDKMD
+1162 AKWDKVD
-1169 DVDGYAVTIYRQD
+1169 DVAGYAVTIYREEN
-1182 GNDWIDTGFGYDLDK
+1182 GNWVDTGYGYDLDK
-1197 ETNSINMALTVGGKA
+1197 DTNSINMALTVGGKA
-1212 VSVSETEEASAVGS
+1212 VSVSETGKEASSVGDAV
-1226 AEKLQPDQTYR
+1226 KLPANQTYK

-1255 GLSDSNG
+1255 GQSDSNG
-1262 EFLPKYTPLEITLKV
+1262 VFLPKYTPLDISLEVGGKV
-1277 GNKECDKDE
+1277 CDKDE

-1293 VNGEKTNLTVKA
+1293 VNGKETYLAVTCDK
-1305 DGADSITVTRMDTN
+1305 ADSITVTRMDTDEK
-1319 GALAADS
+1319 LTADQ
-1326 NSSNIF
+1326 NSRNIF
-1332 TIPEFTGTLMLKIDG
+1332 TIPEFTGTLMLRVDCTE
-1347 ISDVA
+1347 
-1352 NSTAK
+1352 NLN
-1357 DVTSVFLLV
+1357 VTSRFLLV
-1366 SRDNT
+1366 SRDDT
-1371 LPVLTLSDPIFYADR
+1371 SPVLTLSDPIFFADR
-1386 DSGKYTVTGTADAG
+1386 DTGKYTVTGTADAG
-1400 SAILYNKNNKT
+1400 SKILYGENGST
-1411 EKVYADSTGTFAISG
+1411 YAAGDGSFAIDG

-1436 LSISAQDSAGNV
+1436 LSVSAQDSAGNA
-1448 TTAPQIALVARQ
+1448 TTPQIALVARQ
-1460 ADKEVSPGTFDGSSG
+1460 ADEEVSPGTFDGSGG

-1481 KFVDVIPGSYYEEAV
+1481 KFVDVIAGSYYEDAV

-1506 GTDATHFSPED
+1506 GTDATHFSPEN

-1531 AGSPKPKTDAMP
+1531 AGSPKPKTGAMP

-1569 SDDTFSPDAT
+1569 SDTTFSPDAV

-1590 NSENSPAAG
+1590 KSESAPAAG
-1599 GRNPF
+1599 SRNPF

-1612 CTDAVL
+1612 YTDAVL

-1639 CTRAQVVTLLWRCKK
+1639 CTRAQVVTFLWRCKK

>member
-1 MKKTLSLLL
+1 MKKTVSLLL

-22 ALAYVGDI
+22 ALAYVGNI
-30 LPVDSKSVRKVN
+30 LPVDGKSVKKVN
-42 LNSGSL
+42 LSSGSL

-62 GSVSTTPTATAA
+62 GTVSTAPAA
-74 GTNPTDRQMPFCEFV
+74 DSADPVDRQTPFCYFITYGTKHATHMASLRPKSVKFV
-89 TWKGYGYNK
+89 NK
-98 QELVYPAELHLK
+98 T
-110 NASFDKAPNGNAK
+110 PNGSAT

-128 YDLTAK
+128 YDLTVDLK
-134 LPNSTLTATTAV
+134 KLTATGTTTV
-146 YYELVQR
+146 YYELVQLSTE
-153 KDNESSADTWG
+153 NTWG
-164 VLTTVNSIYITGGY
+164 VLTSVNNVVLDIEDSGEFLEPLG
-178 VPPMTDSDSYMPR
+178 TDVGVF
-191 WGYTLNGFT
+191 WGYTLDSFT
-200 GMGHANAT
+200 AMGHKNAA
-208 DGPAIKMSRTVY
+208 DSPALKLSRTVY
-220 NTDKNTKSTES
+220 DQDTKTVISTENS
-231 LVLTSKVE
+231 VITSRLESV
-239 NLSTWTAFVQGGDY
+239 STWTSFPQGGNWCY
-253 CGVDIGE
+253 NYITE
-260 VYVDGYTWA
+260 VYTDGYNWA
-269 NPFVGLTQASETA
+269 NPFVGLSEDYKRSPIKA
-282 GIDVI
+282 Y
-287 LPDTISVTPGSDPTA
+287 LPDTVSVIPASRPGD

-307 KGGAGYHFDSNKP
+307 VNDVGLHFKGSTELENSQR
-320 GGNLHFL
+320 FL
-327 WGFRKLVAGKE
+327 WGFRGLVKGTESA
-338 DVPTKPDK
+338 PTNPDK

-410 LLSPSVTATWDKTK
+410 LLSPSVTATWNKTK

-447 KFYQPKGGTED
+447 KFYQPKGGGED
-458 HLKIALTNKGFAFG
+458 ALTMNLTKDGFTFT
-472 ITPDDND
+472 IDPKKND

-502 NLVFSGNIGF
+502 SLVFSGNIGF
-512 QTIFNGVSFTME
+512 QTIFNGLSFAME

-535 FKVNGVK
+535 FKVNGVH
-542 AKGSFDTAQMMALEL
+542 ATGRFDTAQLMALEL
-557 ASVKGE
+557 AKVEGE
-563 VNTFK
+563 VNTFE
-568 GEESYAFELE
+568 GEEKYAFSLE

-595 SNKDGSLIPDE
+595 SNQDGSLIPDE

-638 AATVNGNYFAIPPLK
+638 ADTVNGNYFAIPPLK

-696 SQFGYALKLNGQERT
+696 SQFGYALQLNGQERT
-711 YNGTTYQ
+711 YNGTKYQ
-718 GIYFAGSEKLTLN
+718 GIYFSGSEKLELN
-731 LPNNKFDVIVLDS
+731 LPNNTFDVIVLKN

-749 AFGGTGTKD
+749 AFGGANESKNTV
-758 NQKYLYLGIG
+758 YLGVG
-768 ANGIVDGKVQVP
+768 ANGVVNGRVQFP
-780 KDVPVIGG
+780 SDTPIIGG
-788 LKLLRTNVNL
+788 VGMNVGNINL
-798 VVGGQTTAPI
+798 VIGGQTTFPI
-808 RNVSV
+808 TGTNVSN
-813 SEGMKDAFKKI
+813 SMKQAFDNM

-835 VKIIDARIW
+835 VKIIDARAW

-909 NSGGKTA
+909 NSGRKNSET
-916 ADFTVTADQG
+916 FTVTVSDPK
-926 ETPYILL
+926 ETQYILL

-949 VTKDGTEITDIYW
+949 VTKDGKITDIYW
-962 VKKAGV
+962 VKKEGV
-968 SEEEIGNINPNAEIN
+968 SEEEIGNIDPNAEIN

-1005 TTGGEYQVNTGAL
+1005 KTDGVYEVNTGAL
-1018 EIQKSQPAT
+1018 EIQKSQSAT
-1027 MTPFEELELNLNSS
+1027 MTPFEELALNLNGNQ
-1041 SSEVSGE
+1041 VSGK
-1048 VKYAEKDTKYVLRT
+1048 VNYAETNTKYVLRT
-1062 YFAEEQGGADYLI
+1062 YFAEEKGGADYLI
-1075 DEQTVDNS
+1075 DEQTVDHPNN
-1083 AKISVSI
+1083 ISVTI
-1090 PTKGTLVPTGN
+1090 PTEGTLTPTGN

-1144 PLAPQNVTLE
+1144 PLAPQNVTLA
-1154 FVGNEVMT
+1154 FAGNEVMT
-1162 AKWDKMD
+1162 ASWDKMD
-1169 DVDGYAVTIYRQD
+1169 NVDGYAVTIYQEKD
-1182 GNDWIDTGFGYDLDK
+1182 GNWVDTGFGYDLDK
-1197 ETNSINMALTVGGKA
+1197 DTNSINMALTVGGKA
-1212 VSVSETEEASAVGS
+1212 VSVSETGKEASSVGDAV
-1226 AEKLQPDQTYR
+1226 KLPANQTYK

-1255 GLSDSNG
+1255 GQSDSNG
-1262 EFLPKYTPLEITLKV
+1262 VFLPKYTPLDMTLTV
-1277 GNKECDKDE
+1277 NGTAVNADE
-1286 KGVFHAY
+1286 SGVFHAY
-1293 VNGEKTNLTVKA
+1293 VNGEETYLTVNCDKA
-1305 DGADSITVTRMDTN
+1305 ESIAVTRMDTN
-1319 GALAADS
+1319 GALTAD
-1326 NSSNIF
+1326 NGTNVF
-1332 TIPEFTGTLMLKIDG
+1332 TIPNFTGTLMLRVDCTENK
-1347 ISDVA
+1347 
-1352 NSTAK
+1352 N
-1357 DVTSVFLLV
+1357 VTSRFLLV
-1366 SRDNT
+1366 SRDDT

-1386 DSGKYTVTGTADAG
+1386 DTGKYTVTGTADAG
-1400 SAILYNKNNKT
+1400 SAILYNKT

-1426 TLEENQNSTV
+1426 TLGENQNSTI
-1436 LSISAQDSAGNV
+1436 LSISAQDSAGNAS
-1448 TTAPQIALVARQ
+1448 TPQNALVARQ
-1460 ADKEVSPGTFDGSSG
+1460 AAEEVSPGTFDGGG

-1481 KFVDVIPGSYYEEAV
+1481 KFVDVIAGSYYEEAV

-1531 AGSPKPKTDAMP
+1531 AGSPKPKTSAMP
-1543 FTDIPA
+1543 FTDVPA

-1558 WAVENGITSGT
+1558 WAAENGITSGT
-1569 SDDTFSPDAT
+1569 SDTTFSPDAV

-1590 NSENSPAAG
+1590 KSESSPAAG
-1599 GRNPF
+1599 SRNPF

-1612 CTDAVL
+1612 YTDAVL

-1624 ITKGTGSTTFDPDMD
+1624 ITKGTGSTTFDPDAD
-1639 CTRAQVVTLLWRCKK
+1639 CTRAQVVTFLWRCKK